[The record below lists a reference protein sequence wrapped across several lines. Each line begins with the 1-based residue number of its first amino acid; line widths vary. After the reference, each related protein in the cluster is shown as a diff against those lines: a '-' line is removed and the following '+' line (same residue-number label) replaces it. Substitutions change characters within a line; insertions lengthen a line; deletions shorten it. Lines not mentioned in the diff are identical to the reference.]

1 MLRKLRFASVALVVL
16 VLFSCKSAQKSA
28 DVNKIHFRNIDEAPL
43 FGGKLAEEGFR
54 EYMFHK
60 TLYPVEALSNGA
72 SPILTGQVFVE
83 FIVERD
89 GSVSN
94 AKIVGGA
101 DPLFEKEALRMV
113 NASPNWTPG
122 KINGEAV
129 RMSYTMPVN
138 FKGHGGD
145 EKGISTSKK
154 AKLSK
159 KTILLEEIGIE
170 VFCCLH

>member
-1 MLRKLRFASVALVVL
+1 
-16 VLFSCKSAQKSA
+16 
-28 DVNKIHFRNIDEAPL
+28 
-43 FGGKLAEEGFR
+43 
-54 EYMFHK
+54 
-60 TLYPVEALSNGA
+60 
-72 SPILTGQVFVE
+72 VE